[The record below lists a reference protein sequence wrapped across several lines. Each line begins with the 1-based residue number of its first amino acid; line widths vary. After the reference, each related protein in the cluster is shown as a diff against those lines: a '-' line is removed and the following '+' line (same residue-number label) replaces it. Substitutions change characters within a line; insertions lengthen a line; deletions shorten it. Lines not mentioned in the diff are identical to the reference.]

1 MNTAL
6 KCVAPALLCF
16 LLSATLAAQ
25 EAQIDSLIA
34 QGQAAF
40 EANKKDQAIKA
51 LTAAIKQNPDNI
63 QTYLAVARIYIKAE
77 YLNHAM
83 KAFKEALKLN
93 DASPEAQTGIAEIYY
108 KKASGGI
115 MAVYHARKAVSAAR
129 RATRLDPTY
138 ASAYVLLGRA
148 YIRLNEN
155 HTAASRA
162 FAQALTHQPDNPEIA
177 YLLGTSYIEL
187 RRNAEGRQRDSQM
200 ILNESTLKN
209 LGHHLENARFLPIA
223 AQILF
228 DKGEPEKA
236 LNIFEQFIATL
247 PETERAYYDDIA
259 RVGTKEEIKTY
270 EATPEAERP
279 AFLEQFWAKRDFD
292 LLTEV
297 NERLIEHYRRVWYA
311 RNHFAEA
318 KTPWD
323 ARGDIYIRY
332 GDPDYRARS
341 GRANPEITPA
351 VEQVKERLALALYGP
366 EAMDEVFTGPV
377 YPIRSNQSF
386 VGELDP
392 AALARTDEGGNI
404 LVPPGTFE
412 GNQDEFV
419 LTEALGADGEASGEV
434 GEIGQLALDEYQRRQ
449 MRPEN
454 QHHFL
459 PVTSRGDMTI
469 VSWETWVYTHIGEG
483 IEITFTNE
491 LGSGVYSYAPL
502 PDFPHE
508 ETTIGLHRYSLLAYY
523 APEAIAN
530 RTVSEVPDFYTPG
543 GPMSGLGF
551 HYDFADFR
559 GSDGTTRLEIYYG
572 IDPIEMGTFASG
584 DTSTIVADCA
594 VILADTSYTNVYRS
608 QDAIFY
614 RSIGHRMWP
623 EGSFIPTLI
632 PIDVP
637 PGNYLLTVQVND
649 RAAERK
655 GIYRHQVH
663 VEPYQSNALQLSD
676 IQLSWNISENPGDE
690 KFRKGDVWVV
700 PMISRAYQ
708 KDQSAYAYYELYNL
722 TRNEFGQ
729 TRYRVTY
736 TITVEDPIRPFNLV
750 RSSVGALARIFQR
763 QDRTQVKVSFD
774 QTGNEQSIAGYF
786 ELSLKKVKAGYN
798 RLTVTVEDL
807 NNGQK
812 AAKEIQFRYKK

>member
-1 MNTAL
+1 MNIAL
-6 KCVAPALLCF
+6 KFFACAVVCLLASAR
-16 LLSATLAAQ
+16 LSARDAP
-25 EAQIDSLIA
+25 IDSLIV
-34 QGQAAF
+34 QGKAAF
-40 EANKKDQAIKA
+40 EANKKDKAIRA
-51 LTAAIKQNPDNI
+51 LTAAAKRNPDRI
-63 QTYLAVARIYIKAE
+63 QTHLAIGRIYFDAGYID
-77 YLNHAM
+77 HAM
-83 KAFKEALKLN
+83 KAFKEALDLN
-93 DASPEAQTGIAEIYY
+93 DASPEAQTGIAEVHY
-108 KKASGGI
+108 KKASSGI
-115 MAVYHARKAVSAAR
+115 MAAYHARKAVGAAR
-129 RATRLDPTY
+129 RATRLDLAY
-138 ASAYVLLGRA
+138 APAYLLLGRA

-155 HTAASRA
+155 HAAASRA

-200 ILNESTLKN
+200 ILNESTLKT
-209 LGHHLENARFLPIA
+209 LEYHLENSRFLPIA

-236 LNIFEQFIATL
+236 LDVFEDFIAAL
-247 PETERAYYDDIA
+247 PEAERAYYNDIA
-259 RVGTKEEIKTY
+259 LVGTKGEIKAY
-270 EATPEAERP
+270 EETPEADRP
-279 AFLEQFWAKRDFD
+279 AFREQFWAKRDFD

-311 RNHFAEA
+311 RNHFAEG

-366 EAMDEVFTGPV
+366 EAMDEVFIGPV

-404 LVPPGTFE
+404 LVPPGTVE
-412 GNQDEFV
+412 SDQSEFI
-419 LTEALGADGEASGEV
+419 LTEALGADGEATGEV

-469 VSWETWVYTHIGEG
+469 VPWETWIYTHIGEG
-483 IEITFTNE
+483 IEITFSNE
-491 LGSGVYSYAPL
+491 LGNGVYNYAPL

-508 ETTIGLHRYSLLAYY
+508 ETTIGLHRYALLAYY
-523 APEAIAN
+523 APEAIAA

-559 GSDGTTRLEIYYG
+559 GSDGSTRLEIYYG
-572 IDPIEMGTFASG
+572 IDPAEMGTFASG

-594 VILADTSYTNVYRS
+594 VILADTSYTRVYRA

-614 RSIGHRMWP
+614 RSLGHHRWP
-623 EGSFIPTLI
+623 EGTFIPTLI
-632 PIDVP
+632 PIDVH

-649 RAAERK
+649 RAAQRK
-655 GIYRHQVH
+655 GIYRHQVD
-663 VEPYQSNALQLSD
+663 VEAYRAEALQLSD
-676 IQLSWNISENPGDE
+676 IQLSWHISEDAGDE

-722 TRNEFGQ
+722 TPDEFGQ

-736 TITVEDPIRPFNLV
+736 TIAAEDPIRPFNLV
-750 RSSVGALARIFQR
+750 RSSVGALAKMFKRK
-763 QDRTQVKVSFD
+763 DKTQVKVSFE
-774 QTGNEQSIAGYF
+774 QTGSEQFTPGYF

-798 RLTVTVEDL
+798 RLSVSVEDL
-807 NNGQK
+807 NSGQK
-812 AAKEIQFRYKK
+812 VAKEIQFRYKK